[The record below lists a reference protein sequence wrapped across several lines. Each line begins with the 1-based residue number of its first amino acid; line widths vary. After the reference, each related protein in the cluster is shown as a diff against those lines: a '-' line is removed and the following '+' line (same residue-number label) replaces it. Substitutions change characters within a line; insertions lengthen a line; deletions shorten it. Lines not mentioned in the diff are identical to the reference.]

1 MGEKK
6 ISKNTAVCGAIFVLY
21 AALTLIG
28 ALNHELWF
36 DEAQAWTIARDNT
49 IGGIFHQLGY
59 EGHPPLWY
67 LILYVFSH
75 LGFECTVIP
84 LISWVITL
92 AAAAV
97 VMFRAPFH
105 IVTKAALLFSGG
117 FLYLN
122 SVMSRVYCL
131 INLFAVLIA
140 WLYPKRKEHPV
151 LFGFFIAMLANTHI
165 CISGFIGIM
174 GIFMITDLFRG
185 FRTNSPK
192 QNAAEIT
199 GLAVSGIGVL
209 TLVLPLLNS
218 LSLNSST
225 SEMTM
230 SFGYIVDSVLG
241 SFLNIA
247 LTAIDYNRQ
256 SGIMIGGG
264 MLSYILAGFISALLV
279 VMVILMR
286 HKTRPFMMLIFFCVF
301 YIVTTEVLW
310 TSIPN
315 RALIFV
321 AMFFVI
327 AWIAECEPENKAF
340 DIWSGKSFKV
350 DTNTIRKL
358 IKFIKD
364 SDKNFSRSYLALL
377 TAVLLITVPA
387 GAAYLFNDYTTSF
400 CPSEKTADYIR
411 NNFPGGSVFVT
422 DDEFASFLSAYLP
435 EYKFYSTDY
444 GEFYTYHYHK
454 KLPEDTPYGKI
465 YNDLKDCS
473 NVYYIVAHVEIDFIR
488 SNRDIIYS
496 IREGMPFGVNIRYI
510 EISEFDLDKEIA
522 GFISE

>member
-117 FLYLN
+117 FLYFN

-225 SEMTM
+225 SKMEYAFETVISLVFE
-230 SFGYIVDSVLG
+230 SFS
-241 SFLNIA
+241 NISMA
-247 LTAIDYNRQ
+247 LIEYEDKNL
-256 SGIMIGGG
+256 IMFFI
-264 MLSYILAGFISALLV
+264 SEILAAMFIAEF
-279 VMVILMR
+279 ILMR
-286 HKTRPFMMLIFFCVF
+286 HKTRPFLVLLFFCIF
-301 YIVTTEVLW
+301 YII
-310 TSIPN
+310 TSCVFWYTIPN
-315 RALIFV
+315 RAHIFIL
-321 AMFFVI
+321 MFFI
-327 AWIAECEPENKAF
+327 TAWIAEYEPCNRSGKIWSEASIKTDTKAIGKIIEVIRKADEGFKRSFNVIITVIMIAAIPVGVRMLFSDYTKPFSPSEMTAGYIKENFPENS
-340 DIWSGKSFKV
+340 I
-350 DTNTIRKL
+350 
-358 IKFIKD
+358 
-364 SDKNFSRSYLALL
+364 
-377 TAVLLITVPA
+377 
-387 GAAYLFNDYTTSF
+387 
-400 CPSEKTADYIR
+400 
-411 NNFPGGSVFVT
+411 FVT
-422 DDEFASFLSAYLP
+422 NDEFAPFISAYLP
-435 EYKFYSTDY
+435 EYRFYSTDY

-454 KLPEDTPYGKI
+454 KLPEDTPYEKI